1 MVFLVIQSKSLRS
14 LLRIRYL
21 TNMLSCKF
29 SLLTKQD
36 IWYDVFNRKI
46 SLFSPTGPLHLFS
59 PMQRA
64 SMRWESWVI
73 SLWSATRSHSMAVPR
88 YEWWKTCPIVQFY
101 TILLVSPTETRLW
114 SCLDPK
120 LFMRWH
126 ETMIILCYHSDGRWG
141 PPVVSTGAMSS
152 TGARSTGLTRA
163 SLLSSHPTSLRQTP
177 ALWRR

>member
-36 IWYDVFNRKI
+36 IWYDVFNIKI

-88 YEWWKTCPIVQFY
+88 YKWWKTCPIQYNSSCQPYRNSALIMPGPKTIHEVTIETM
-101 TILLVSPTETRLW
+101 TILG
-114 SCLDPK
+114 
-120 LFMRWH
+120 
-126 ETMIILCYHSDGRWG
+126 YHSDARWG
-141 PPVVSTGAMSS
+141 PPVASTGAMSS

-163 SLLSSHPTSLRQTP
+163 SLLYSHPTSLRQTP
-177 ALWRR
+177 A